1 MFKDGWVSYNR
12 VGFDSPY
19 DPAVDVIDHERGK
32 VLSHEA
38 YARVFGDILADEF
51 MVLLNAAFLLGSHGV
66 AIIQGRTPGACRGV
80 FQRVCMLEFRPIV
93 RKDKGEYLP
102 ENT

>member
-32 VLSHEA
+32 VQSLEP
-38 YARVFGDILADEF
+38 YARVFRDILTNEF
-51 MVLLNAAFLLGSHGV
+51 MVLLKAAFLLGSNGV
-66 AIIQGRTPGACRGV
+66 AIIQGAPPGACRGV
-80 FQRVCMLEFRPIV
+80 FQ
-93 RKDKGEYLP
+93 
-102 ENT
+102 